1 MVIRKCPK
9 LIAHVAVSHEAST
22 ICRTLLNIL
31 LWRKNIHELQMLNT
45 YIYGYRV
52 CVCACNWASLLGV
65 SCARTFVWKCW
76 FLVGGKWVSANAAAL
91 IYAVNARVLAKRA
104 QMASHDFVMRR
115 GAFFGGRHSV
125 MSAGVRCECVWIY
138 ACACSTYMRNAFR
151 WVMVSRLKVVLHVY
165 FRKYAMN

>member
-115 GAFFGGRHSV
+115 GAFFGATFSDVCGCTMWMCV
-125 MSAGVRCECVWIY
+125 NICLCVLNLYAEC
-138 ACACSTYMRNAFR
+138 F
-151 WVMVSRLKVVLHVY
+151 
-165 FRKYAMN
+165 